1 MNYKEIVEKLKEIY
15 PVVRDFAYEEQP
27 YDFENYPEALEA
39 QRVRKE
45 FRTLHIVNG
54 NWDSKESLEIYSKLP
69 DEYEII
75 RRLSRQKNNLN
86 WVEVDQYGGEGQGD
100 SWWSV
105 KYFPDHSEIFT
116 NNLYQKF
123 CDIKGIEFTISQK
136 ILYWD
141 GKFEPT
147 KFMEYIGKKGYCYYR
162 YSYKGVPQKPYW
174 TKSGKDMG
182 KEKFNTDELWD
193 DFNNVK
199 L

>member
-1 MNYKEIVEKLKEIY
+1 MDYKEIVEKLKEIY

-45 FRTLHIVNG
+45 FRTLHILKG

-105 KYFPDHSEIFT
+105 KYFPEHNVYIKVDGW
-116 NNLYQKF
+116 YQSYNGTEF
-123 CDIKGIEFTISQK
+123 CDGWDCCSEVFPVEKTITV
-136 ILYWD
+136 Y
-141 GKFEPT
+141 E
-147 KFMEYIGKKGYCYYR
+147 KK
-162 YSYKGVPQKPYW
+162 
-174 TKSGKDMG
+174 
-182 KEKFNTDELWD
+182 
-193 DFNNVK
+193 
-199 L
+199 